1 MTPEQRNSKT
11 YACARCGQTFGKTRT
26 DDECRAEMESHFGF
40 VPEEDIAIICDDC
53 FQAIHPSKNPDVVEE
68 YKNRAGRFS
77 CVRTKTPPN
86 P

>member
-1 MTPEQRNSKT
+1 
-11 YACARCGQTFGKTRT
+11 
-26 DDECRAEMESHFGF
+26 MESHFGF